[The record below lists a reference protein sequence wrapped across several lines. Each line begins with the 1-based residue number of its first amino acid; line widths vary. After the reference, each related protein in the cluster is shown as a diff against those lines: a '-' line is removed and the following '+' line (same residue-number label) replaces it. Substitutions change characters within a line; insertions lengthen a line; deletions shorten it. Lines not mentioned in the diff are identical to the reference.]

1 MSYENRVNYQI
12 RLEDSEVIY
21 HDFRGAPNKFNPNG
35 GRRTVSIELI
45 EPVMIR
51 NRRIEDNFHPVPVQQ
66 LIDDGWK
73 VKTVKKREGEEDA
86 PDRYYLECVIAFPRD
101 DDRNG
106 PSIFVVNSGEY
117 TEDGRMRANRV
128 SEASIGVLD
137 YAKIL
142 RVDADINPYN
152 WEVRGDIGVTAYID
166 KLYVVIE
173 KSPYDDKYASEE
185 YPQE

>member
-1 MSYENRVNYQI
+1 MPYDSNRVNYQV
-12 RLEDSEVIY
+12 RLEDAEVIY
-21 HDFRGAPNKFNPNG
+21 HDFRGAPTKFNPNG
-35 GRRTVSIELI
+35 GRRTVSIEL
-45 EPVMIR
+45 ENPMAR
-51 NRRIEDNFHPVPVQQ
+51 NRRFEDHFSPISIQQ
-66 LIDDGWK
+66 LIADGWK

-86 PDRYYLECVIAFPRD
+86 PDRYYLECVISFPRD

-117 TEDGRMRANRV
+117 TEDGRLRANRI

-152 WEVRGDIGVTAYID
+152 WEVRGDTGVTAYID

-185 YPQE
+185 YPRE